1 MIYMQSLINVF
12 FTLYSV
18 FLKIYFFI
26 FLLYHGVKSERNVM
40 STMNHRH
47 TFKSLITL
55 VSLFFTLL
63 TLVKLFETLLHLIEN

>member
-1 MIYMQSLINVF
+1 MFNSF

-18 FLKIYFFI
+18 FLKKIFFY
-26 FLLYHGVKSERNVM
+26 FLLYHGVRSVRNVM

-55 VSLFFTLL
+55 LSLFFTLL
-63 TLVKLFETLLHLIEN
+63 TLLKLFGTLLHLTKN